1 MLGVQV
7 KGKFAGE
14 IERYL
19 STLTLIPKSEIQNP
33 KPKPE
38 TPKRETPTRNP
49 ESEI

>member
-19 STLTLIPKSEIQNP
+19 STLTHNPKCETLNPKPQTYTP
-33 KPKPE
+33 KPKPQNPN
-38 TPKRETPTRNP
+38 PKP
-49 ESEI
+49 